1 MKMKTILCTTDY
13 SSSSLY
19 ALKYAYEMSKKIDAT
34 IYVIHVFEN
43 ATLSSS
49 LNESFFLSDKEILEK
64 QHLKLSEYCVKNIGK
79 IDNSLN
85 VNFEAINNTSVLNA
99 INEKATAINADLIVV
114 GMKGMH
120 KFKDFFIGNTTKK
133 LIEKAVCPILAIP
146 NKFDNYKVNNIVYA
160 TDFEMEDIYAI
171 KNLTEIAKKLKSTV
185 KIVHISI
192 EKELK
197 DIEQMEWFKELL
209 EQEVTYK
216 KLDFKVLFSDDI
228 LNSLHRF
235 LEDSN
240 ADMFAM
246 LERKKGGVVNKIFH
260 VDLVKKFEEFINIPL
275 ISFNEKNYEKP

>member
-1 MKMKTILCTTDY
+1 MKTILCTTDY

-85 VNFEAINNTSVLNA
+85 VNFEAINNTSELNA

-133 LIEKAVCPILAIP
+133 LIEKAV
-146 NKFDNYKVNNIVYA
+146 
-160 TDFEMEDIYAI
+160 
-171 KNLTEIAKKLKSTV
+171 
-185 KIVHISI
+185 
-192 EKELK
+192 
-197 DIEQMEWFKELL
+197 
-209 EQEVTYK
+209 
-216 KLDFKVLFSDDI
+216 
-228 LNSLHRF
+228 
-235 LEDSN
+235 
-240 ADMFAM
+240 
-246 LERKKGGVVNKIFH
+246 
-260 VDLVKKFEEFINIPL
+260 
-275 ISFNEKNYEKP
+275 